1 MARAPENTTFAMK
14 VLFADHADN
23 RAVDRVVRFPRGDG
37 AIAVVEADVP
47 HGEYRVVLNV
57 PAYTCSAT
65 DVVEVFGDHSRTI
78 DETLAEAP
86 EPPASVVLMFGS
98 APLSFLYVKP
108 TFVVYDKSVT
118 CDGPIAS
125 MPVPSRVVATYDQGA
140 YYVSLF
146 GDPAPTGAGPWTV
159 AMRLRTPTGLA
170 HYIRLPTPFPP
181 QLSPWPST
189 VRFDISEDMI
199 DGIATE
205 PTDKLLCPKIWET
218 VVH

>member
-1 MARAPENTTFAMK
+1 MARAPESTTFAMK
-14 VLFADHADN
+14 VLVTDHADN
-23 RAVDRVVRFPRGDG
+23 HAVDRVVRFPRGDG
-37 AIAVVEADVP
+37 AVAVVEADVP
-47 HGEYRVVLNV
+47 HGEYRVVLKV
-57 PAYTCSAT
+57 PAYKCSAS
-65 DVVEVFGDHSRTI
+65 DVVEVLGDHSRTI

-86 EPPASVVLMFGS
+86 ASPESVVLMFGS

-108 TFVVYDKSVT
+108 TFVVFDKSVT
-118 CDGPIAS
+118 CDGPIAPT
-125 MPVPSRVVATYDQGA
+125 PVPARVVASYEQGA

-146 GDPAPTGAGPWTV
+146 GDPAPTGLGPWTV

-181 QLSPWPST
+181 AFSPWPNT

-199 DGIATE
+199 DGVATE
-205 PTDKLLCPKIWET
+205 STDKLLCPKLWET